1 MHIFYCA
8 SRPCTDY
15 QSTLCRRLSMNTT
28 RISKIRIACYAALAA
43 AFILGCSAA
52 AGVSG
57 LSSGANLVSGTSSF
71 SNLNAGI
78 TPTIDAAGSG
88 TASISGFSFNSY
100 SGRSS
105 LGSSVLRNWK
115 PPSTPQVYTDY
126 TNRTPRTEISSY
138 LFTDWNSIFAAP
150 IPSCGC
156 C

>member
-1 MHIFYCA
+1 MDPGHIFYCF
-8 SRPCTDY
+8 SGPCTDY

-28 RISKIRIACYAALAA
+28 RTSKIRIACYAVLAA

-52 AGVSG
+52 AGVT
-57 LSSGANLVSGTSSF
+57 GTSSF

-88 TASISGFSFNSY
+88 SASISGFSFNSY

-105 LGSSVLRNWK
+105 FGSSVLRSWK
-115 PPSTPQVYTDY
+115 PPATPQVYTDY
-126 TNRTPRTEISSY
+126 TNRTPRTEISDF
-138 LFTDWNSIFAAP
+138 LFTNWNTIFQAP
-150 IPSCGC
+150 TPSCGC